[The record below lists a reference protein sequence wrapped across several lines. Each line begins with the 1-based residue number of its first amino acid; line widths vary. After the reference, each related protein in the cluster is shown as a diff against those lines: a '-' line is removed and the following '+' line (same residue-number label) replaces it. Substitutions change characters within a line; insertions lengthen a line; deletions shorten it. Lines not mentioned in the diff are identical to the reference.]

1 MAGAIAMVVVMV
13 LLIPVGVMVGGAIW
27 SALFGFLESEDAAER
42 AGCET

>member
-1 MAGAIAMVVVMV
+1 MVVVMV

-27 SALFGFLESEDAAER
+27 SALVGFLESEDAAER